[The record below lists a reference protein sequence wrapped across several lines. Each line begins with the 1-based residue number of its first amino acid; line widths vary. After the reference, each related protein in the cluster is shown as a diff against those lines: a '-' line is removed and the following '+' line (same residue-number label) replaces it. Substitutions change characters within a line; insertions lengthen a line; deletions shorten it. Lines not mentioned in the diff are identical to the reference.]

1 MPSDTPSERKK
12 AKNRMS
18 GIAKPARRVVKK
30 PLKPKQPK

>member
-18 GIAKPARRVVKK
+18 GIAKTPRKVAKK